1 VNQASN
7 QAAGNPTEQRTASL
21 ASESVV
27 FAGRLITKWRRDPM
41 VPVQAL
47 LFPTVLLVVYHL
59 LISKSM
65 AKVMGTDNIELVV
78 AMCALAGAM
87 SGSMASALSIPVER
101 DNGLLSRFWVM
112 PVHRISALS
121 GTLLAE
127 AVRTFAGTLLIVGV
141 GAMFG
146 LRFDGGLAAMAVFVL
161 IPVLWI
167 VVFAT
172 VVITMAVH
180 SENRTMLTWFASAV
194 MGMVF
199 GNSSVV
205 PIKVLPSWVRPVIE
219 FQPMS
224 PTIAAM
230 RALSQGGPVL
240 TPLLLTAGWLVLLAA
255 IFFPL
260 AISGYR
266 SASESGG

>member
-1 VNQASN
+1 M
-7 QAAGNPTEQRTASL
+7 NPTSKDTVANSVESRTASV
-21 ASESVV
+21 AAESAV
-27 FAGRLITKWRRDPM
+27 FAGRLITRWRRDPM

-65 AKVMGTDNIELVV
+65 VKVMGTDNIALVV

-87 SGSMASALSIPVER
+87 SGSLASALSIPVER
-101 DNGLLSRFWVM
+101 DSGLLSRFWVM
-112 PVHRISALS
+112 PVHRMSPLS
-121 GTLLAE
+121 GILLAE
-127 AVRTFAGTLLIVGV
+127 AVRTFAGTLLIVTV

-146 LRFDGGLAAMAVFVL
+146 LRFDSRLIGAALFVL

-172 VVITMAVH
+172 VVITVAVH
-180 SENRTMLTWFASAV
+180 SGNRTMLTWFATGV
-194 MGMVF
+194 MGLAF

-205 PIKVLPSWVRPVIE
+205 PVKVLPSWVRPLIE

-224 PTIAAM
+224 PTILAM
-230 RALSQGGPVL
+230 RALSEGGPVL
-240 TPLLLTAGWLVLLAA
+240 APLLITTGWIVLLGAV
-255 IFFPL
+255 FLPL
-260 AISGYR
+260 AVSGFR
-266 SASESGG
+266 KASESGD

>member
-1 VNQASN
+1 MNPASN
-7 QAAGNPTEQRTASL
+7 ETAGNPTELRTGSL
-21 ASESVV
+21 TTESAV
-27 FAGRLITKWRRDPM
+27 FAGRLLTRWRRDPM

-65 AKVMGTDNIELVV
+65 AKVMGTDNIVLVV

-87 SGSMASALSIPVER
+87 SGSLASALTIPVER

-127 AVRTFAGTLLIVGV
+127 AVRTFAGTLLIVAV
-141 GAMFG
+141 GMAFG
-146 LRFDGGLAAMAVFVL
+146 LRFEGGLPAALLFVL

-172 VVITMAVH
+172 VVITVAVH
-180 SENRTMLTWFASAV
+180 SENRTMLTWFATAV
-194 MGMVF
+194 MGLVF

-205 PIKVLPSWVRPVIE
+205 PVKVLPSWVRPVIE

-224 PTIAAM
+224 PTIATM

-240 TPLLLTAGWLVLLAA
+240 IPLLLTAGWLILLAA
-255 IFFPL
+255 IFLPL